1 MTNKNTNK
9 IITERNAIYDRLCSV
24 LTEYEE
30 NLCSEAALYSVL
42 VDIQREWENIITAQT
57 DIELANEA
65 KAYSGTDEDR
75 LKDKALFVK
84 NLGILL
90 SQANTDVISAELTDN
105 DTMLIR
111 YEAGGTRKINIAA
124 DSYWAII
131 KDAAKYVM

>member
-1 MTNKNTNK
+1 MTDKDTDK

-57 DIELANEA
+57 DVELANEA

-111 YEAGGTRKINIAA
+111 YEGGGTRKINIAA

>member
-42 VDIQREWENIITAQT
+42 VDIQREWEHVITAQT

-65 KAYSGTDEDR
+65 RAYSGTDEDR

-105 DTMLIR
+105 NTMLIR
-111 YEAGGTRKINIAA
+111 YESGGTRKINIAA